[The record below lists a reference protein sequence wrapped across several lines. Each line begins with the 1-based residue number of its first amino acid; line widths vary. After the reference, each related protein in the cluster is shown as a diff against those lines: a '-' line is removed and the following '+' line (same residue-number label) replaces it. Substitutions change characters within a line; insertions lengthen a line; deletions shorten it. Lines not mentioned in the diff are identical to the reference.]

1 MATSVRKQL
10 KKNVID
16 EVQYHNKPLALAML
30 TIFLWGPFWG
40 ATALLFYFAKINP
53 EAAASYDAT
62 AVKAH
67 VEQQLIEFNQ
77 FTAPEPD

>member
-1 MATSVRKQL
+1 MATSVKKQL
-10 KKNVID
+10 KGNVID

-53 EAAASYDAT
+53 EAGAHYDAT
-62 AVKAH
+62 AVKAQ
-67 VEQQLIEFNQ
+67 VERQLIDYNQ